1 MGKQKELDADPNGIQ
16 KKEFVGQLKS
26 IDGANADGK
35 WSMFLIR
42 ILEKVKE
49 TRLKFRQGS
58 VTAPKK
64 MANCKKQELKKEI
77 HNWNY
82 FKIN

>member
-1 MGKQKELDADPNGIQ
+1 MLMENDPC
-16 KKEFVGQLKS
+16 
-26 IDGANADGK
+26 
-35 WSMFLIR
+35 
-42 ILEKVKE
+42 LEKVKE